1 MIGIA
6 LSSSSSLIDLA
17 TTWPETPGS
26 WVSMRMRSG
35 RCWHASAK
43 ASLPYHAA
51 GNSHDDARIYSPA
64 NCPDVITVSALA
76 DFVGQPGGFGQPTCR
91 VDQDDTLAD
100 FSNWGGAV
108 ELAAPGVCILSTW
121 NNGGYATLSG
131 TSMASPHVAGA
142 AALLASQ
149 KLYSPRRSAI
159 CSSCM
164 ETTIGPMTRAT
175 ASRSLCSTCTTAPSS
190 RPRPS

>member
-1 MIGIA
+1 
-6 LSSSSSLIDLA
+6 
-17 TTWPETPGS
+17 
-26 WVSMRMRSG
+26 MRSG

-76 DFVGQPGGFGQPTCR
+76 DFDGQPGGFGQPTCR
-91 VDQDDTLAD
+91 VDQDDTPAD
-100 FSNWGGAV
+100 FSNWGSAV

-121 NNGGYATLSG
+121 NNGGYATISG

-149 KLYSPRRSAI
+149 KLYSPAQIRDLLILYGNYDWTDDSGDGI
-159 CSSCM
+159 KEPLLDVHNS
-164 ETTIGPMTRAT
+164 TIF
-175 ASRSLCSTCTTAPSS
+175 APKTVLTGAM
-190 RPRPS
+190 